1 MPCRLRCCRV
11 STGPARSE
19 PEYPDLLQHWYEL
32 GAVGSLLGRNDQG
45 QRAAAAVRAQVDL
58 AGAAPARTP
67 QALASRTTSTSRPAG
82 RRGSATEFRPGVPTT
97 RPLRVDKSWSW
108 IDAGTGRVLVRAHD
122 GGVHRD
128 VPVDP
133 PAASAAAWTSC
144 SSRSQIPSA
153 DQADAADY
161 GGPDQNIDASLTGR
175 YAPGSPLRALSRSH
189 WVYSHWPP
197 PQHGLPDEE

>member
-58 AGAAPARTP
+58 AGAARRANAPG
-67 QALASRTTSTSRPAG
+67 SRLPHHLHQPAG
-82 RRGSATEFRPGVPTT
+82 RPTRTCHGVSSWCSNDSSPFESTRVGRGSMRAPAACWCARTMVE
-97 RPLRVDKSWSW
+97 S
-108 IDAGTGRVLVRAHD
+108 TGMSQSI
-122 GGVHRD
+122 
-128 VPVDP
+128 P
-133 PAASAAAWTSC
+133 PAASAAAWTCC

-197 PQHGLPDEE
+197 PAARPSG